1 MRSVMLGMVPAA
13 LVSAQGPPT
22 DFAPGDARS
31 ETAHSISIAGE
42 DVAYTATAGYLTIPS
57 YDGKPKAR
65 MFHIAYV
72 KDGVEDRSTRPVTF
86 AFNGGPGSSSVWLHM
101 GALGPARVVMGPEGE
116 VPPPP
121 YRYVENEWSWLDL
134 TDLVFV
140 DPVSTGYSRPAEGQ
154 EAGQF
159 HGLDGDLE
167 AMGEFVRLWT
177 TRHQRWASPKFL
189 AGESYGTTRAAGL
202 VDLMQDTHGMFFN
215 GLVLISPVL
224 DFQTLRFNEGNDTPY
239 WLYLPTYCATAWYH
253 KQLEGELAGDLRRTL
268 DAAERFAAGDYLLAL
283 AKGDALGDEDKRRI
297 AREVARFTGLREDY
311 VLDARLRPR
320 IFNFTKELLRH
331 RGVTVGRLDS
341 RYTGLDGDGTGSS
354 PEYDPSYSAIQGV
367 YTATLNEYMR
377 RDLAYENDH
386 PYEILTG
393 RVHPWSYRSFEGS
406 YVNVGP
412 RLRRAMSKNASLHVL
427 FCSGYYDLA
436 TPHFAMVY
444 TVEHLGLDV
453 SRRGNVHRAF
463 YESGHMMYVREADLV
478 KLKEDAAAFY
488 RAALRR

>member
-202 VDLMQDTHGMFFN
+202 VRWRHGRSDQPGRRVGQPDQPGGFDQPGRPAR
-215 GLVLISPVL
+215 GL
-224 DFQTLRFNEGNDTPY
+224 
-239 WLYLPTYCATAWYH
+239 
-253 KQLEGELAGDLRRTL
+253 
-268 DAAERFAAGDYLLAL
+268 
-283 AKGDALGDEDKRRI
+283 
-297 AREVARFTGLREDY
+297 AR
-311 VLDARLRPR
+311 P
-320 IFNFTKELLRH
+320 
-331 RGVTVGRLDS
+331 
-341 RYTGLDGDGTGSS
+341 DGT
-354 PEYDPSYSAIQGV
+354 P
-367 YTATLNEYMR
+367 
-377 RDLAYENDH
+377 
-386 PYEILTG
+386 
-393 RVHPWSYRSFEGS
+393 
-406 YVNVGP
+406 
-412 RLRRAMSKNASLHVL
+412 
-427 FCSGYYDLA
+427 
-436 TPHFAMVY
+436 
-444 TVEHLGLDV
+444 
-453 SRRGNVHRAF
+453 
-463 YESGHMMYVREADLV
+463 
-478 KLKEDAAAFY
+478 
-488 RAALRR
+488 